1 MLFDP
6 VTASVR
12 FGYGLSPVVAP
23 PASVDAML
31 TALGGPDAVARAL
44 PIPGDDAVTPTLAT
58 LRALSTARNEARD
71 TDGAEAAEEA
81 FQSGRRAMQA
91 TLARLTRVTIARAAT
106 AEDALRERLV
116 RFWADH
122 FTVRSRNGLSRH
134 LVTPFVETAI
144 RPHVTGRFADMLRA
158 VTLHPMMLHYLDQR
172 FSMGPGSRAA
182 QQRDR
187 GLNENLARELLE
199 LHTVG
204 VDGPYV
210 QADVRELAELL
221 TGLSFHPMRGMEYR
235 PQFAEPG
242 AETVLG
248 VTYGAQAELS
258 VVTAALED
266 LAVHPA
272 TTRHLAWKLARHFV
286 ADDAPPDLVAALEA
300 AFGAGGGLMDVYA
313 VLLDHPDAWVQ
324 EPRKVKPPFDFVA
337 SSLRALAVPVERL
350 LAMSLQDTR
359 RHLLTPM
366 AAMGQPWQQ
375 PPGPDGWPEVA
386 EAWVT
391 PQGMA
396 ARIEWAMRVP
406 GVAVDLPDPRDFVQ
420 LALGEDADP
429 RVVFAAEA
437 AETVSDGVGL
447 VLASAAFQRR

>member
-1 MLFDP
+1 MPFDP
-6 VTASVR
+6 ITAAIR
-12 FGYGLSPVVAP
+12 LGYGLSPAVAP
-23 PASVDAML
+23 PASTDAML
-31 TALGGPDAVARAL
+31 AALSGPDVMAARL
-44 PIPGDDAVTPTLAT
+44 PIPQDDAVTPSLAD
-58 LRALSTARNEARD
+58 LRALATARNEARE

-81 FQSGRRAMQA
+81 FQSARRAMQETQA
-91 TLARLTRVTIARAAT
+91 RLARVTFARAIT

-122 FTVRSRNGLSRH
+122 FTVRPRNGLARH
-134 LVTPFVETAI
+134 LVTPFVETVI
-144 RPHVTGRFADMLRA
+144 RPHVTGRFGDMLRA
-158 VTLHPMMLHYLDQR
+158 VVLHPLMLDYLDQR
-172 FSMGPGSRAA
+172 FSMGPASRAA
-182 QQRDR
+182 EQRDR

-204 VDGPYV
+204 VDGPYG

-248 VTYGAQAELS
+248 VTYGAEADLS

-272 TTRHLAWKLARHFV
+272 TAQHLAWKLARHFV
-286 ADDAPPDLVAALEA
+286 ADEAPPDLVEALAA
-300 AFGAGGGLMDVYA
+300 AFGSGGGLMEVYD
-313 VLLDHPDAWVQ
+313 VLLAHPDAWVPEQ
-324 EPRKVKPPFDFVA
+324 RKVKPPFDFVA
-337 SSLRALAVPVERL
+337 SSLRALAMPVETL
-350 LAMSLQDTR
+350 LEVSLQDTR
-359 RHLLTPM
+359 RHLTNPM
-366 AAMGQPWQQ
+366 GAMGQPWEQ
-375 PPGPDGWPEVA
+375 PPGPDGWPEA
-386 EAWVT
+386 AQAWAT

-406 GVAVDLPDPRDFVQ
+406 GVAARLPDPREFVKV
-420 LALGEDADP
+420 ALGEAADP